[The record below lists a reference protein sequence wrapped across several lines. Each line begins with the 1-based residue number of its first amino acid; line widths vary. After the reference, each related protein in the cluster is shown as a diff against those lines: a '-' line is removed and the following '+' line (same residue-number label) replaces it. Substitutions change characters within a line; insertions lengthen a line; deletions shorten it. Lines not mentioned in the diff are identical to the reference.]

1 MPIYDYECNQ
11 CHFRFEKRQK
21 FDEAPLAACPRC
33 QGSLRRIIHSTPLI
47 FKGSGFYITDSR
59 QSQASGKAKGESG
72 KKHKS
77 EDQE

>member
-11 CHFRFEKRQK
+11 CQFRFEKLQK
-21 FDEAPLAACPRC
+21 FDEAPLATCPQC
-33 QGSLRRIIHSTPLI
+33 QGSLRRVIHSTPLI

-59 QSQASGKAKGESG
+59 QDRPNGETKRESE

-77 EDQE
+77 GDQK